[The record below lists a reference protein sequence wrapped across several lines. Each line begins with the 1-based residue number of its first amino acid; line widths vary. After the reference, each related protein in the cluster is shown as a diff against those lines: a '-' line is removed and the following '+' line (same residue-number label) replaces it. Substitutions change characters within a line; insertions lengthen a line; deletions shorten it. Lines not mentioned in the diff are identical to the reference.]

1 MTRSGQAMGKRFT
14 LLLFT
19 AAACALVFALPS
31 HAQRG
36 FLSGPHFV
44 MRGRPHTP
52 FRNVH
57 HGGYLTGPRHY
68 RYSRRARSGY
78 LPYLYPGYYYS
89 DYYSEPAPP
98 EESQP
103 TRVVVIEN
111 PQPRVEAPPPPPPK
125 SLLLELRGNHWVRV
139 TDSGTAIADSEPEQK
154 SSEKTSRLRTATQQP
169 GEAVEPPRELPPA
182 VLVFRDGHKEEIKR
196 YTIVG
201 GTIYA
206 NSDYW
211 NNGSWTRKV
220 PIAELNV
227 PATLK
232 LNRER
237 GAKFSLP
244 SSPNVVVVRP

>member
-1 MTRSGQAMGKRFT
+1 MGKR
-14 LLLFT
+14 LAILLFT
-19 AAACALVFALPS
+19 TMACALVFALPS
-31 HAQRG
+31 QAQRG
-36 FLSGPHFV
+36 VLFGQGRG
-44 MRGRPHTP
+44 MQGRPHTP
-52 FRNVH
+52 FRGIH

-68 RYSRRARSGY
+68 RYPRRSRSDY

-89 DYYSEPAPP
+89 DYYSQPAPS

-103 TRVVVIEN
+103 TRVIVVEN
-111 PQPRVEAPPPPPPK
+111 TQPHAEAPPPPPPK
-125 SLLLELRGNHWVRV
+125 SLLLELQGNHWVRV
-139 TDSGTAIADSEPEQK
+139 TDSGTEMVGTEPKPKDSAK
-154 SSEKTSRLRTATQQP
+154 ASRPRPATPQP
-169 GEAVEPPRELPPA
+169 GEAMEAPRELPAA
-182 VLVFRDGHKEEIKR
+182 VLVFRDGHQEEVKR

-206 NSDYW
+206 SANYW

-220 PIAELNV
+220 PIAELDV

-237 GAKFSLP
+237 GTKFNLP

>member
-1 MTRSGQAMGKRFT
+1 MVKKFA
-14 LLLFT
+14 LLLFAAT
-19 AAACALVFALPS
+19 ACTLVFALPS
-31 HAQRG
+31 QAQRG
-36 FLSGPHFV
+36 FLSGQGRG
-44 MRGRPHTP
+44 MSGRPHTP
-52 FRNVH
+52 FRGIH

-68 RYSRRARSGY
+68 GYARRSRSNY

-89 DYYSEPAPP
+89 DYYSQPAPS

-103 TRVVVIEN
+103 TRVIVVEN
-111 PQPRVEAPPPPPPK
+111 TQPRVEAPPPPPPK
-125 SLLLELRGNHWVRV
+125 SLLLELQGNHWVRV
-139 TDSGTAIADSEPEQK
+139 TDSGTEMVGTEPKQKDSAKAIRPRPA
-154 SSEKTSRLRTATQQP
+154 TSQP
-169 GEAVEPPRELPPA
+169 VEGLEAPRELPPA
-182 VLVFRDGHKEEIKR
+182 VLVFRDGHKEEIER

-206 NSDYW
+206 NSNYW

-220 PIAELNV
+220 PIAELDV

-237 GAKFSLP
+237 GANFSLP